1 VSEKATA
8 SKPIW
13 IPQAI
18 VIASL
23 FLLALRSGN
32 PDQYTLIL
40 RGISCICFAY
50 LAYQAYRRGRV
61 RWTWR
66 LGLVAVVY
74 NPLFIATP
82 SRDIWLIVYA
92 ITVVIAIGSIIAFK
106 PPKTG
111 Q

>member
-1 VSEKATA
+1 MSEKKTT
-8 SKPIW
+8 SEPIW

-23 FLLALRSGN
+23 ALLALRSGN